1 MAARPY
7 SNLRIEELDRLFTES
22 RYNESRLHAILSELD
37 HRTTAR
43 AIDLKR
49 RLEKHLKTALPVSTN
64 SASSIRPQ
72 SPPTPKPAQLDLHQS
87 RAAST
92 TGAGTDNSRRGGSTG
107 RRRSSRSGQA
117 RAFAFP
123 ARGNAAHRLCPSAT

>member
-22 RYNESRLHAILSELD
+22 RDNESRLHAIQGELD

-49 RLEKHLKTALPVSTN
+49 RLERHLKTAPPASTN

-72 SPPTPKPAQLDLHQS
+72 SPPTTKPVQLDLHQS
-87 RAAST
+87 
-92 TGAGTDNSRRGGSTG
+92 GAMPTAGIV
-107 RRRSSRSGQA
+107 RSPKVLPIQNPPPPLRQ
-117 RAFAFP
+117 P
-123 ARGNAAHRLCPSAT
+123 